1 MVNNLYITPPHAH
14 LYNGDY
20 SHRVGLNN
28 DSLVSVITPIYNVEN
43 YLNECID
50 SLLRQ
55 TYTNLE
61 ILLVNDGST
70 DNSLKICESYSDSRI
85 RIITKENGGQSSAR
99 NIALDQAKGVYIL
112 FVDSDDYVENNYVER
127 LVIAIQSD
135 KYADV
140 AQCSYRKS
148 GQVNQVYTHDS
159 VKISG
164 IDAFEDYFNCTT
176 LTSLVWDKIYKKS
189 IIGDLRFELGRT
201 MEDAIFLDL
210 FFAYKKPNV
219 VVIPDVL
226 YVYRIR
232 ENSTMTRRFAKKHM
246 LNSFH
251 QQKINIGICEELHQH
266 LLSKAYG
273 RLYGDLFHYVQLYH
287 QGRLKFSHKELK
299 TEINKEMLTIK
310 GHYSKASI
318 FKLKILLSMP
328 FLAKALFR

>member
-1 MVNNLYITPPHAH
+1 MVNNQYITTSSP
-14 LYNGDY
+14 LCNGDY

-28 DSLVSVITPIYNVEN
+28 GSLVSVITPIYNVEN

-70 DNSLKICESYSDSRI
+70 DNSLRICESYNDSRI
-85 RIITKENGGQSSAR
+85 RIITKENGGLSSAR

-127 LVIAIQSD
+127 LVVAIQSD

-140 AQCSYRKS
+140 VQCSYRKS
-148 GQVNQVYTHDS
+148 GLVNQVYTHDS
-159 VKISG
+159 VEISG
-164 IDAFEDYFNCTT
+164 VDAFEDYFNCTT
-176 LTSLVWDKIYKKS
+176 LTPMVWDKIYKKS

-246 LNSFH
+246 LNSFY
-251 QQKINIGICEELHQH
+251 QKKINIGICEELHQH
-266 LLSKAYG
+266 LLSKAYE

-310 GHYSKASI
+310 GHCSKVSI
-318 FKLKILLSMP
+318 LKLKILLSMP